1 MCPSSVPCKLDDAG
15 RAPWAGLS
23 WRLPEGLD
31 DDANLQRKV
40 PQSEGFVVPLEK
52 CRRGART
59 ARLWQAK
66 GGFRRLSRQ
75 FPPGSSAR

>member
-1 MCPSSVPCKLDDAG
+1 MCPSSVSGKLDDTG
-15 RAPWAGLS
+15 GAPRAGLS

-31 DDANLQRKV
+31 PAANLQRKV

-59 ARLWQAK
+59 ARLWQAE
-66 GGFRRLSRQ
+66 GGFRRLSR
-75 FPPGSSAR
+75 